1 MGALASQARGD
12 LAGATGHLKEG
23 LALAAEAGDETSAAY
38 YLEVLAAVAGQ
49 QNNPQRAVRLLA
61 ALTGRPARRFSTT
74 RMPVQMRS
82 GSSLFLVGQL
92 IGSRRGVQ
100 LPGRR
105 RRCQAWPQAIA
116 GRPRRYIHSMCRPNA
131 RKATTTPAATAA
143 GSGTPAVSSS
153 NAVPTPASMLV
164 TAAIMLAP
172 VKSISVTP
180 ERIPVLASAASAPA
194 SWAEAKKAAAAGS
207 RVA

>member
-61 ALTGRPARRFSTT
+61 ALTGRPAGRFS
-74 RMPVQMRS
+74 
-82 GSSLFLVGQL
+82 
-92 IGSRRGVQ
+92 
-100 LPGRR
+100 
-105 RRCQAWPQAIA
+105 QAWPQAIA

-172 VKSISVTP
+172 VKSISVTL